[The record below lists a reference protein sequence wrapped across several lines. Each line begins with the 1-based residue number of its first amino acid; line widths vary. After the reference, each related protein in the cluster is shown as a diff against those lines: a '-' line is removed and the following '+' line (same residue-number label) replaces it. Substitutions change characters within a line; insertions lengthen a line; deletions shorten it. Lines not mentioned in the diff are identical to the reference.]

1 MISVFCVIAIA
12 YGIFW
17 GIFLLCN
24 QKKKVDTYVEKC
36 HGGSGCIRNVN
47 PICKEERLG

>member
-24 QKKKVDTYVEKC
+24 QKKKVDISTAELFLFLRWQDC
-36 HGGSGCIRNVN
+36 FRES
-47 PICKEERLG
+47 